1 MKLKRFAEVGVDIE
15 IYQNGERGWWWGD
28 SLKGAVVWPWV
39 LREGMLKASV
49 LICKM
54 ETIDTCSVAYISLL
68 PFCSGVWPLYHW
80 QWAGIDAF
88 CDL

>member
-39 LREGMLKASV
+39 LREGMLKAS
-49 LICKM
+49 
-54 ETIDTCSVAYISLL
+54 
-68 PFCSGVWPLYHW
+68 PL
-80 QWAGIDAF
+80 G
-88 CDL
+88 